1 MVETELENGS
11 QERAGGE
18 EGEARDTDLVAE
30 IVCPSKEE
38 VGDERNGGRLVRTEP
53 EGDRVAKLAKRGHD
67 REVAGVS
74 EVFNV
79 FDAGRERRVGR
90 EREDDGGY
98 GGGMSGE
105 ERRKVLEVLGSDD
118 DGDVDSTKTELVS

>member
-1 MVETELENGS
+1 M
-11 QERAGGE
+11 R
-18 EGEARDTDLVAE
+18 
-30 IVCPSKEE
+30 PSKEE
-38 VGDERNGGRLVRTEP
+38 VGDESNGRSLVRTEP

-67 REVAGVS
+67 REATGVS

-79 FDAGRERRVGR
+79 LNAGRERRVGR

-105 ERRKVLEVLGSDD
+105 ERREVLEVLGSDD
-118 DGDVDSTKTELVS
+118 DGDVDSTKAELVS